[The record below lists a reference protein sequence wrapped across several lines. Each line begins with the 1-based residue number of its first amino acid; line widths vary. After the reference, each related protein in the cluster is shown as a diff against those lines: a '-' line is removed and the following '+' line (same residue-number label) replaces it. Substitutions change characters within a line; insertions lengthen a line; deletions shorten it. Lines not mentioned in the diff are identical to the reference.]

1 MWAISKVFIEFVTI
15 LLLFLFGFLAT
26 RHLGSQLPNQ
36 GLNLHPPAL
45 ESSQSSPQDHQGGPR
60 KLFLITHFYKMSTVS
75 ITFCNGRVGG
85 TFFPMAI

>member
-36 GLNLHPPAL
+36 GLNLHPCIRK
-45 ESSQSSPQDHQGGPR
+45 QSLH
-60 KLFLITHFYKMSTVS
+60 H
-75 ITFCNGRVGG
+75 G
-85 TFFPMAI
+85 TTREVAGDYF